1 MYRRTNIMHIFV
13 SLLQSEDS
21 TIMSYTDDLRP
32 IPQKTCQLSSKRPF
46 RLNPQHF
53 LDDRPQVC
61 SQPSPIHAAG
71 EKIVAAAGKK
81 LRLA

>member
-32 IPQKTCQLSSKRPF
+32 IPQRPASCL
-46 RLNPQHF
+46 RNDPSACPQHF